1 MFPFHDHTAKKSTV
15 FLYGVVFLLLDRRI
29 VKAGKRRKQNDFIRL
44 KTITI
49 ESAYSQLNLITF
61 LWSDFFLTFIL
72 SRKGYS
78 FIWKLPPISLLT
90 CKITQKRLHKCLP
103 KTQMLTKRHQIWNFF
118 INWVVLT
125 SGKIIEVWVKCI

>member
-61 LWSDFFLTFIL
+61 L
-72 SRKGYS
+72 
-78 FIWKLPPISLLT
+78 
-90 CKITQKRLHKCLP
+90 
-103 KTQMLTKRHQIWNFF
+103 
-118 INWVVLT
+118 
-125 SGKIIEVWVKCI
+125 